1 MKVILADGN
10 AVGYSSQQTR
20 ALTTN
25 AGEPTQAIFHSIKSV
40 WGLKSRYKEHTPLF
54 LWDSHTQWRY
64 DILPEYKGKREE
76 YKQQVEMREQYREQR
91 PHIQEALKLM
101 GVVQIQHEGYEADDI
116 AGVYARKINS
126 MNDSE
131 AVLYTGDKDWLQLVG
146 ENVTFHE
153 IGSDKRVGLKNFQ
166 RVTGFSNPIEFLQAK
181 ALHGDSSDNISG
193 VGGIGEKTADLLMQ
207 RYGSVKSLL
216 LDHKK
221 HGNFEKGYFENSSLD
236 RARNKINAFCNNDS
250 GGIDLYKRN
259 LALMNLHRIVPPKSG
274 FFRQRSKPDLEGFK
288 DFCMRWEM
296 ISLVEKAERIF
307 TDMGYLK

>member
-20 ALTTN
+20 ALSTN

-40 WGLKSRYKEHTPLF
+40 WSLKSRYAEHTPLF

-76 YKQQVEMREQYREQR
+76 YKAQVEMREQYREQR

-101 GVVQIQHEGYEADDI
+101 GVVQVQHEGYEADDI

-126 MNDSE
+126 LDDSE
-131 AVLYTGDKDWLQLVG
+131 AILYTGDKDWLQLVG
-146 ENVTFHE
+146 ENVIFHE
-153 IGSDKRVGLKNFQ
+153 IGSDRRVSLKNFQ

-181 ALHGDSSDNISG
+181 ALHGDGSDNISG

-207 RYGSVKSLL
+207 HFRSVKNLL
-216 LDHKK
+216 KEHAA
-221 HGNFEKGYFENSSLD
+221 HGNFEKGYFADSSLN
-236 RARNKINAFCNNDS
+236 RARNKINAFCTNEK
-250 GGIDLYKRN
+250 GGVDIYKRN
-259 LALMNLHRIVPPKSG
+259 LKLMNLHRIESPKSG
-274 FFRQRSKPDLEGFK
+274 FFRQHAKPDLEGFK

-307 TDMGYLK
+307 TDMGHLK